1 MNQNPGID
9 AVRTLVH
16 LGYRF
21 TVAGETIK
29 AKYHGSGKPDPDAVR
44 PLFEVMKTYKP
55 DVLTYLSKPAS
66 TSTSQTC
73 EPCPWYV
80 LNPWTHYPGWGAW
93 CHYRMEHLVAG
104 SPACE
109 EFRRGEVPLRQHHE
123 RVLKIQPST
132 SPIPQEHVLTC
143 ADCSNFEANY
153 GPNPRQGWGK
163 CLKRGRGLFG
173 CATACTGAFAQEEA
187 SHAYPEH

>member
-132 SPIPQEHVLTC
+132 SPILQEHVLTC

-163 CLKRGRGLFG
+163 CLKRGRGRFG